1 MNLTTDPWIPVLWND
16 GATRAATLADIFVR
30 GQDIRDLAV
39 RPHERI
45 ALMRLFLCV
54 THAALVGPEDAEELQ
69 ECLPEIVPAVQ
80 RYLERWR
87 RGFELFGDGP
97 RFLQWRGKADGTE
110 ISVHKLTF
118 VDKDSPTLF
127 SHDSTPDSPLPAGP
141 LAIALVSFQSFA
153 AGGRVEGSADS
164 LRAGLCRQGSA
175 LYTFVRRES
184 LLATIHAN
192 LLTKEQIRRLAPL
205 QWGRPVWEF
214 SAISVDE
221 LAKVRDEVVCGY
233 LSRLVPATRAL
244 WIDPNQRMAV
254 ARGGVSYVGHPE
266 MRDPAT
272 SIVVTKKGDRVV
284 VPGQSGKAI
293 WRELHSLLVR
303 RVTQAGVG
311 GPLALE
317 SLGPNG
323 SFDIWT
329 GALAGDQA
337 KVVDAIESVFCI
349 PAAMLLEPSQQT
361 YAAGVKHAEDTE
373 FCLRRAVAT
382 YHKERGDNL
391 DRAEMRKRRDAI
403 QAKAAFQF
411 WTEVECA
418 VPALWAVIR
427 DPAVLGTGNRWQ
439 ATAWGRTV
447 RDTVLLAYETACPHE
462 TGRQLQA
469 FVKGLAILFPN
480 SANHS
485 N

>member
-1 MNLTTDPWIPVLWND
+1 
-16 GATRAATLADIFVR
+16 
-30 GQDIRDLAV
+30 
-39 RPHERI
+39 
-45 ALMRLFLCV
+45 
-54 THAALVGPEDAEELQ
+54 
-69 ECLPEIVPAVQ
+69 
-80 RYLERWR
+80 
-87 RGFELFGDGP
+87 
-97 RFLQWRGKADGTE
+97 
-110 ISVHKLTF
+110 
-118 VDKDSPTLF
+118 
-127 SHDSTPDSPLPAGP
+127 
-141 LAIALVSFQSFA
+141 
-153 AGGRVEGSADS
+153 
-164 LRAGLCRQGSA
+164 
-175 LYTFVRRES
+175 
-184 LLATIHAN
+184 
-192 LLTKEQIRRLAPL
+192 
-205 QWGRPVWEF
+205 
-214 SAISVDE
+214 
-221 LAKVRDEVVCGY
+221 
-233 LSRLVPATRAL
+233 
-244 WIDPNQRMAV
+244 
-254 ARGGVSYVGHPE
+254 

-284 VPGQSGKAI
+284 VPGQSDKAI

-349 PAAMLLEPSQQT
+349 PAAMLFEPSQQT
-361 YAAGVKHAEDTE
+361 YAAGVKYAEDTE

-462 TGRQLQA
+462 TGRQFQA